1 MKKTYVTT
9 MPDNVGAF
17 LRASRRIAALGINIT
32 RVSYDKAVDLH
43 TLFIELD
50 ADEDKLRIADAQLAE
65 LGYVNSPATRRG
77 IVLLEFKLRDEPGSV
92 TTVLELM
99 PAIISTYPTSVRT
112 RTAAVIS
119 DSAWAC

>member
-77 IVLLEFKLRDEPGSV
+77 IVLLGIQTARRARQRDHRAGADCP
-92 TTVLELM
+92 L
-99 PAIISTYPTSVRT
+99 
-112 RTAAVIS
+112 
-119 DSAWAC
+119 